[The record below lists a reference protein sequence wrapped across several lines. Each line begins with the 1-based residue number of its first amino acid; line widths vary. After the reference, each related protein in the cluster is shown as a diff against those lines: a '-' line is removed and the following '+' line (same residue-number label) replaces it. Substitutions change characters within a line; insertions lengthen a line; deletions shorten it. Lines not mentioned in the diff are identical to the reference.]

1 VKGKDY
7 KEQIELVKRNTDV
20 PFSNEEWVV
29 DFYDYI
35 PLSFTNRQDLEK
47 YLNHESSEE
56 HGYMEWGR
64 TPSGVTHIIHY
75 DIVWK

>member
-1 VKGKDY
+1 MK
-7 KEQIELVKRNTDV
+7 LVKCNTNV
-20 PFSNEEWVV
+20 PILNEKWVV
-29 DFYDYI
+29 DFCDHI

-64 TPSGVTHIIHY
+64 VPTGVTHVVHY
-75 DIVWK
+75 DIDWE

>member
-1 VKGKDY
+1 MK
-7 KEQIELVKRNTDV
+7 LVKCNTDI
-20 PFSNEEWVV
+20 SILNEEWIV
-29 DFYDYI
+29 DFCDYI

-64 TPSGVTHIIHY
+64 VPSGVTHIIHY
-75 DIVWK
+75 DIDWE

>member
-1 VKGKDY
+1 MK
-7 KEQIELVKRNTDV
+7 LVKCDTDA
-20 PFSNEEWVV
+20 PILNEEWVV
-29 DFYDYI
+29 NFYDHI

-64 TPSGVTHIIHY
+64 VPTGVTHVVHY
-75 DIVWK
+75 NIDWE